1 MRMKIWL
8 SPTIRGPM
16 CCWEMLNFA
25 YLTIFYFFDVARH
38 LWSNLQTCK
47 LFWGGKRFSFNIF
60 GNFFIFWKQKVLRI
74 TKKLFSRVLDFFSD
88 QSLKKIISFPI
99 LKYCSQVSWQ
109 KCALTVKILCL
120 LHQTSP
126 LIKTWYMIYEI
137 LMCKLE

>member
-1 MRMKIWL
+1 MTFSYYKRSYVLLRNAKFCL
-8 SPTIRGPM
+8 SNHFLVFW
-16 CCWEMLNFA
+16 CCETFMVQFA
-25 YLTIFYFFDVARH
+25 NMQTFF
-38 LWSNLQTCK
+38 
-47 LFWGGKRFSFNIF
+47 GGKRFSFNIF

-74 TKKLFSRVLDFFSD
+74 TKKLFSMVLDFFSD